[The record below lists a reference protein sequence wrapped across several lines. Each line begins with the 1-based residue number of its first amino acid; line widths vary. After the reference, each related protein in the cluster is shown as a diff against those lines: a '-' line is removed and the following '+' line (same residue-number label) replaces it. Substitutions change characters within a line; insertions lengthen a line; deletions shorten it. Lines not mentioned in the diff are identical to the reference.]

1 MLARRKYLAS
11 ANSGLDLE
19 AIMEEY
25 RYAVNVRRIML
36 KPLFQD
42 FDRTKN
48 GHVTK
53 QQFLRVV
60 DSLRITAPDEIT
72 QQLLRRYMDMG
83 NVDEVNYVDFC
94 EDIDS
99 SKELFGVGRDF
110 NHSYDYFPKTRP
122 RVSQA
127 EIVRNTPQDVED
139 VMARLRQ
146 VCGQNRIRI
155 GEFFRDFDKLRTG
168 FITNA
173 QFRIG
178 LSMAKLPISNP
189 EFQLLASTFSA
200 GERKAGEHV
209 CWREFVDSVDC
220 VFTKKGLEKNV
231 DIVLGDAATATQYG
245 RENASD
251 DEKRCVD
258 DIIGRFQEIVRRHRL
273 DAKSFFQDHD
283 YHKHFKVTP
292 KIFRQV
298 MFTHGFQM
306 NEHEVACITKV
317 YGCGETNQ
325 PVQIRYNDFLK
336 DCNVLKFEIYG
347 PYTGAKSTYNAK
359 FIDYSGDKE
368 DMIAL
373 MKKVKNM
380 VKRER
385 IRLSEFFQDHDQLR
399 KGVIEPTKFRS
410 VLHS

>member
-1 MLARRKYLAS
+1 MLARRKYLAN
-11 ANSGLDLE
+11 ANSSVDLE
-19 AIMEEY
+19 SIMEEY

-53 QQFLRVV
+53 QQFLRVL

-189 EFQLLASTFSA
+189 EFQLLASTFTA
-200 GERKAGEHV
+200 GDKKAGDHV
-209 CWREFVDSVDC
+209 CWREFVDAVDC

-231 DIVLGDAATATQYG
+231 DIVLGDAVTSTLYG

-273 DAKSFFQDHD
+273 DAKSFF
-283 YHKHFKVTP
+283 
-292 KIFRQV
+292 
-298 MFTHGFQM
+298 
-306 NEHEVACITKV
+306 
-317 YGCGETNQ
+317 
-325 PVQIRYNDFLK
+325 
-336 DCNVLKFEIYG
+336 
-347 PYTGAKSTYNAK
+347 
-359 FIDYSGDKE
+359 
-368 DMIAL
+368 
-373 MKKVKNM
+373 
-380 VKRER
+380 
-385 IRLSEFFQDHDQLR
+385 
-399 KGVIEPTKFRS
+399 
-410 VLHS
+410 